1 MIGIKKTE
9 NKKKVTHL
17 EPEAR
22 RNIGCC
28 PAQTLAVTHN
38 GVIGSIH
45 ETVSADVGCY
55 TQQGIHARAH
65 TSFYTQY
72 GSAIEAKNIPAAI
85 TSPVKEK
92 ELVG

>member
-1 MIGIKKTE
+1 MK
-9 NKKKVTHL
+9 L
-17 EPEAR
+17 L
-22 RNIGCC
+22 
-28 PAQTLAVTHN
+28 AQMSAVTHDKA
-38 GVIGSIH
+38 IDS
-45 ETVSADVGCY
+45 
-55 TQQGIHARAH
+55 IHARAH